1 MLFLLRLTEE
11 YMYVFD
17 SPKDGSIK
25 DSERIGRT
33 DAEKPPIGLDEVK
46 MHEPIPK
53 DMEYFWPLNDNK
65 TKLQV
70 LMYDTIT
77 QHASENGSYTD
88 IVLGSIQDNRL
99 ATKVIDKIVH
109 NVPEL
114 NSPYEEADV
123 SLVLHAAEAAKAG
136 AKRLV
141 LLSADTDIRV
151 LKLYYWREFGRKD
164 LNELWF
170 SWLQAIE
177 RYIPIHKLAVKLGA
191 DFCKVLPAVHALTG
205 CDYSSKTGTKA
216 VVLKANPVSEVFR
229 IILDPNVCFQSTGSK
244 C

>member
-1 MLFLLRLTEE
+1 MLFFLRLTEE

-25 DSERIGRT
+25 DSERMGRT
-33 DAEKPPIGLDEVK
+33 DAEKPPFGIDEVK

-70 LMYDTIT
+70 LMYDTIK
-77 QHASENGSYTD
+77 QHASENGNYTD
-88 IVLGSIQDNRL
+88 IVLGSIPDNRM
-99 ATKVIDKIVH
+99 ATKVIKKIVH

-114 NSPYEEADV
+114 KSPYEEADV

-141 LLSADTDIRV
+141 LLSADTDSRV
-151 LKLYYWREFGRKD
+151 LKLYYWREFGRKG

-177 RYIPIHKLAVKLGA
+177 RYIPH
-191 DFCKVLPAVHALTG
+191 P
-205 CDYSSKTGTKA
+205 
-216 VVLKANPVSEVFR
+216 
-229 IILDPNVCFQSTGSK
+229 
-244 C
+244 

>member
-1 MLFLLRLTEE
+1 
-11 YMYVFD
+11 
-17 SPKDGSIK
+17 
-25 DSERIGRT
+25 
-33 DAEKPPIGLDEVK
+33 

-77 QHASENGSYTD
+77 QHASENGNYTD
-88 IVLGSIQDNRL
+88 IVLGSIQDNRM
-99 ATKVIDKIVH
+99 ATKVINKIVH

-151 LKLYYWREFGRKD
+151 LKL
-164 LNELWF
+164 WF

-177 RYIPIHKLAVKLGA
+177 RYIPIHKLALKLGA
-191 DFCKVLPAVHALTG
+191 DFCKVLPAVHALNG

-244 C
+244 CWILLVSILQKTNSSDWHKQAEIVAIPSYQTYHPPLLTTLKRCSTSSYFQKLLY